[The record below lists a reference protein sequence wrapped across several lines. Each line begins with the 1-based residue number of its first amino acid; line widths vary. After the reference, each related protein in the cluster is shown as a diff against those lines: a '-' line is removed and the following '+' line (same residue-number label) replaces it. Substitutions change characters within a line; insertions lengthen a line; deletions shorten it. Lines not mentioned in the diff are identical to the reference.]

1 MTTYSTIQ
9 PSYLDL
15 SATGSGLAG
24 PEFAAAQR
32 AHWYATS
39 PLGPVVLTY
48 RDVDILLRD
57 RRFRLAGVEYLA
69 MHGITGGVLYDW
81 WTHTMMNMEGDTHRR
96 VSGLVA
102 KAFTPARVEGM
113 RAFTRHTANR
123 LADELV
129 SAGALDF
136 IDAFAAPLTALVMGE
151 FLGVPAEDYEEFRS
165 WSEDIGAAFATGGL
179 APDVVD
185 RVERA
190 ITGLGGYVNE
200 LIVRRRRAPG
210 PDLLSAMI
218 SASEDGSSLT
228 EVELHDM
235 ALLLVFAGQDSTSR
249 QLGRAITAF
258 AEHPDQWTSL
268 RDDPGLVNRAVEEVL
283 RWTPQTRIIPRYATE
298 DVSYRRLEV
307 PAGGAVFCSVMAAN
321 RDPVMFPDADTFD
334 ITRHPTGRALLF
346 GGGIHHCLGHALG
359 RLELA
364 EALLAMSSRLGAPE
378 VCGPITWRDELA
390 MIHGPDVL
398 PLRFAGR

>member
-1 MTTYSTIQ
+1 MTTDRTVRL
-9 PSYLDL
+9 PYLDL

-48 RDVDILLRD
+48 RDVDVLLRD
-57 RRFRLAGVEYLA
+57 RRFRLAGVEYMA
-69 MHGITGGVLYDW
+69 MHGVTGGVLYDW
-81 WTHTMMNMEGDTHRR
+81 WTHTMMNMEGTTHRR

-129 SAGALDF
+129 TAGAHDF
-136 IDAFAAPLTALVMGE
+136 IDGFAAPLTAHVMGE
-151 FLGVPAEDYEEFRS
+151 FLGVPGEDYEAFRS

-179 APDVVD
+179 TPDVID

-200 LIVRRRRAPG
+200 LIAQRRHNPG

-218 SASEDGSSLT
+218 TASEDGNFLT
-228 EVELHDM
+228 EAELHDL

-249 QLGRAITAF
+249 QLGRALTAF
-258 AEHPDQWTSL
+258 TEHPEQWELL
-268 RDDPGLVNRAVEEVL
+268 RGDPGLVDRAVEEVL
-283 RWTPQTRIIPRYATE
+283 RWTPQTRMIPRYAKE
-298 DVSYRRLEV
+298 DVSYRTLEV
-307 PAGGAVFCSVMAAN
+307 PAGTAVFCSVMAAN

-364 EALLAMSSRLGAPE
+364 EALLALSSRPGSPK

-398 PLRFAGR
+398 PLRFADQ